1 MCIYE
6 YVCIDVGNCFST
18 IVVKIPGT
26 FANCYWFGYPDSD
39 AEGVL
44 LYQVSITAFDA
55 IDVRLR
61 PNSWKLGLYCIFI
74 VINKKS
80 FFPFISQKEI
90 CRFAFAK
97 GRFTTVDFKMFN
109 KFLKRMSTV
118 GST

>member
-1 MCIYE
+1 M

-18 IVVKIPGT
+18 IVVRIPGT

-61 PNSWKLGLYCIFI
+61 PNSRKLGLYCIFI
-74 VINKKS
+74 VINKVFLS
-80 FFPFISQKEI
+80 FYFSEGNLPV
-90 CRFAFAK
+90 AFAK